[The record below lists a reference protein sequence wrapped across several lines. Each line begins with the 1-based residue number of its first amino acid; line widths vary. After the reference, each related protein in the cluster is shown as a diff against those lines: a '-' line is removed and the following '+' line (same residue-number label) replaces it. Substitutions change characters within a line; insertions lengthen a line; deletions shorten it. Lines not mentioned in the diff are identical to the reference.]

1 MPHSNYD
8 QQYSVLW
15 CLRQKEKHAVFYAP
29 NLITQTQKFSIIA
42 LIPNSGN
49 ENVITQSV
57 NVTHPFYSLYLKLYF
72 QYAKAIAALL

>member
-15 CLRQKEKHAVFYAP
+15 CLQQKEKHAVFYAP
-29 NLITQTQKFSIIA
+29 NLITHTQKFSIIA

-49 ENVITQSV
+49 ENVITRSV
-57 NVTHPFYSLYLKLYF
+57 NVTHPFYSVIVLKAVFL
-72 QYAKAIAALL
+72 IC